1 MISSVEQNKVSQLFS
16 GDHTSAYHIPR
27 YQREYSWGKRQWE
40 DLFDDLV
47 ENDRGYFLGSIILI
61 RSEKVSVSHQ
71 VFELVDGQQRM
82 TTLSL
87 LLAAIYQRLSEY
99 KEYFDDNQFS
109 DYINLKHRLVIKGTQ
124 LLRVQL
130 QIQNN
135 NSDDYSF
142 VLSEIGLLEGFKKP
156 ANLGNRRVYK
166 AFGYFQERLDQSYK
180 EGVKP
185 LVTLFDMMER
195 LNNAEFV
202 TIAVETHSDAYTL
215 FESLNNRGAPLTA
228 VDLIKNKLL
237 AEAGKEGA
245 SKVDTVYDK
254 WANLLNLLG
263 DDYSLQE
270 RFLRHF
276 YNAYQN
282 KFYET
287 TNVSFATKSN
297 LIRIY
302 ESLINNNVD
311 EFLNSALV
319 AGSKYS
325 ELVYVKEI
333 TDLNFKKSLIDL
345 KHIQGSPAYMLL
357 MYLTLEEKSL
367 GLDSKHLIQLTNMLV
382 KFFVRRNL
390 TNTPPTRE
398 LDRLFITIISNINQ
412 EGIKG
417 DKLVECVRSK
427 LREVSASISDM
438 DSALGG
444 DLYLDNSMVARFVLC
459 SLEESS
465 MTKEKSWNLW
475 ERTSKGKFVWTI
487 EHILPQGK
495 NIPSHWVEM
504 IADGDRDKANSYL
517 DSYVHQLGNLTVSGY
532 NSELGAKSFKDK
544 RDRQDKD
551 ERFVGYKNGLTLN
564 DDLKGQDKW
573 TVESIDKRTNVLKEE
588 VIKLFAY
595 GGEDTTFL

>member
-1 MISSVEQNKVSQLFS
+1 MISSVEQNKVSQLFN
-16 GDHTSAYHIPR
+16 GDHASAYRIPR
-27 YQREYSWGKRQWE
+27 YQREYSWGKPQWE

-47 ENDRGYFLGSIILI
+47 ENDSGYFLGSIILI
-61 RSEKVSVSHQ
+61 RNENVSVSHQ

-99 KEYFDDNQFS
+99 KEHFDENQLS
-109 DYINLKHRLVIKGTQ
+109 DYFNLKHKLVIKGTQ
-124 LLRVQL
+124 SLRVQL

-135 NSDDYSF
+135 NSDDYKF
-142 VLSEIGLLEGFKKP
+142 VLSDIGLLENFKKPAKP

-180 EGVKP
+180 EGVEP
-185 LVTLFDMMER
+185 RVTLFDMMER

-237 AEAGKEGA
+237 AEAGKKSK
-245 SKVDTVYDK
+245 SKVDTVYDE
-254 WANLLNLLG
+254 WAKLLNLLG

-297 LIRIY
+297 LIKIY
-302 ESLINNNVD
+302 ESLIDNNVD
-311 EFLNSALV
+311 EFLNHALV
-319 AGSKYS
+319 AGRKYS
-325 ELVYVKEI
+325 ELVYVEKT
-333 TDLNFKKSLIDL
+333 TDLDFRKSLIDL

-367 GLDSKHLIQLTNMLV
+367 RLDSKHLIELTNLLV

-390 TNTPPTRE
+390 TNTPPTRA
-398 LDRLFITIISNINQ
+398 LDRLFITIISSINQ
-412 EGIKG
+412 EDIKG

-438 DSALGG
+438 GSALGG

-495 NIPSHWVEM
+495 NIPSHWVDM
-504 IADGDRDKANSYL
+504 IADGNNEKANSCL
-517 DSYVHQLGNLTVSGY
+517 DSHVHRLGNLTVSGY

-544 RDRQDKD
+544 RDRQDNKR
-551 ERFVGYKNGLTLN
+551 RFVGYKNGLTLN
-564 DDLKGQDKW
+564 EDLKGQDKW
-573 TVESIDKRTNVLKEE
+573 TVKSIDERTNVLKKK
-588 VIKLFAY
+588 IIRLFAY
-595 GGEDTTFL
+595 EEELS